1 MRKIWLFLLIPLI
14 ITLDETE
21 RAIVRGVVDGG
32 LAAIKEFV
40 PGGSVITAI
49 LNPIVN
55 LFFKTEEPDPTEKV
69 IEHINSMKK
78 EITSRLDQLE
88 KDLLY
93 QGKSILDSITGTIYI
108 NSFGSE
114 LNNLRN
120 QIEGLVSTMTI
131 TDSSKT
137 LSNNEKIVENAYTIG
152 SNKNWMEK
160 GNIILNL
167 KNLAD
172 TLAGKTFSETE
183 PRDLYQIIYDS
194 IIQKQKY
201 MFSGEVYDDADLYIE
216 KVMDIYIYGCSVI
229 IESLRNTQLMS
240 NFTDED
246 IESLSPLVKS
256 HYYSSAVGDPDYVF
270 AQIKFIADKVF
281 DVNSTDSV
289 ISHYLIFKYKKKNWR
304 NMFIYLGKTN
314 PVPINQIR
322 QKDYYYRSYDKSSSN
337 LYDIKYTIGLINNE
351 IKKILQDTFAN
362 EGAITPQQMSEIYDY
377 YLNTYKNNTRFGFL
391 SFLSDKGIDV
401 SKLFDEGNEINFF
414 VGNCYVES
422 GEKASVNCKCPFL
435 HSDKVGTNSK
445 SALMTKGSYLVYS
458 FETGHSG
465 FTPYV
470 RGVGQRSKKIT
481 VLPPGGLA
489 VVPSTAEE
497 VINSINKTITYINY
511 DDEIY
516 RDSYVEL
523 EDPQIIILGFSN
535 YTNNNDNYTYNN
547 ESENIFDY
555 DIHFISLNQNIN
567 SITIFHSIIIKYK
580 NKLRNLDDEEIFSLC
595 IMNEIKNKKYKA
607 SCIIPKNDSEIDNIE
622 VIPDF
627 NFSSDDNI
635 TIKMSSLANKQKNNI
650 YNLKN
655 VDYSSYNIYILENSS
670 IIKNE
675 NLLFSING
683 IINEN
688 ITDINNTDLI
698 LSLNSN
704 TNETSEVKCQI
715 ININDT
721 NYTLNCE
728 SNEIIK
734 ANLDSSISIINNN
747 SILLITFPDSEGN
760 LELKRNP
767 SPKYYYK
774 KSNKKIGAGAIALIV
789 IIPILVIISLIAFIC
804 FMKKDNKNISNETGT
819 ILSVN
824 SLNK

>member
-14 ITLDETE
+14 ITLDEFE
-21 RAIVRGVVDGG
+21 RFIVKGAISAGM
-32 LAAIKEFV
+32 AAIGKFV
-40 PGGSVITAI
+40 PGGGIITAI

-120 QIEGLVSTMTI
+120 QIEGLVSTLTI

-137 LSNNEKIVENAYTIG
+137 LTNNEKIVENAYTIG

-194 IIQKQKY
+194 FIY
-201 MFSGEVYDDADLYIE
+201 NRMFSGEAYDDADLYIE

>member
-14 ITLDETE
+14 ITLDETK

-55 LFFKTEEPDPTEKV
+55 SYFKTEEPDPNEKV
-69 IEHINSMKK
+69 IEQIKSMKK
-78 EITSRLDQLE
+78 EITSRLNQIE
-88 KDLLY
+88 KDLSY
-93 QGKSILDSITGTIYI
+93 QGNKILDSITGTIYI

-120 QIEGLVSTMTI
+120 QIEGLVSTLTI

-137 LSNNEKIVENAYTIG
+137 LTNNEKIVENAYTIG

-183 PRDLYQIIYDS
+183 QRDLYQIVYDS
-194 IIQKQKY
+194 LIYKR
-201 MFSGEVYDDADLYIE
+201 MFSGEAYDDADLYIE
-216 KVMDIYIYGCSVI
+216 KVMNIYIYGCSVI

-289 ISHYLIFKYKKKNWR
+289 ISHYLIFKYKKQNWR
-304 NMFIYLGKTN
+304 NIFLYLGKTN

-337 LYDIKYTIGLINNE
+337 LYDIKYTIRLINNE

-414 VGNCYVES
+414 VGNCYGES
-422 GEKASVNCKCPFL
+422 GEKASMNYKCPFL

-470 RGVGQRSKKIT
+470 RGVSQGSKKIT

-535 YTNNNDNYTYNN
+535 YTNNDDNYTYNN

-580 NKLRNLDDEEIFSLC
+580 NKLRNLDYKEIFSLC

-650 YNLKN
+650 INLEN
-655 VDYSSYNIYILENSS
+655 IDYSSYNIYILENSS

-704 TNETSEVKCQI
+704 TNETNEVKCQI

>member
-1 MRKIWLFLLIPLI
+1 
-14 ITLDETE
+14 
-21 RAIVRGVVDGG
+21 
-32 LAAIKEFV
+32 
-40 PGGSVITAI
+40 
-49 LNPIVN
+49 
-55 LFFKTEEPDPTEKV
+55 
-69 IEHINSMKK
+69 
-78 EITSRLDQLE
+78 
-88 KDLLY
+88 
-93 QGKSILDSITGTIYI
+93 
-108 NSFGSE
+108 
-114 LNNLRN
+114 
-120 QIEGLVSTMTI
+120 
-131 TDSSKT
+131 
-137 LSNNEKIVENAYTIG
+137 
-152 SNKNWMEK
+152 
-160 GNIILNL
+160 
-167 KNLAD
+167 
-172 TLAGKTFSETE
+172 
-183 PRDLYQIIYDS
+183 
-194 IIQKQKY
+194 
-201 MFSGEVYDDADLYIE
+201 
-216 KVMDIYIYGCSVI
+216 
-229 IESLRNTQLMS
+229 
-240 NFTDED
+240 
-246 IESLSPLVKS
+246 
-256 HYYSSAVGDPDYVF
+256 
-270 AQIKFIADKVF
+270 
-281 DVNSTDSV
+281 
-289 ISHYLIFKYKKKNWR
+289 
-304 NMFIYLGKTN
+304 
-314 PVPINQIR
+314 
-322 QKDYYYRSYDKSSSN
+322 
-337 LYDIKYTIGLINNE
+337 
-351 IKKILQDTFAN
+351 
-362 EGAITPQQMSEIYDY
+362 
-377 YLNTYKNNTRFGFL
+377 
-391 SFLSDKGIDV
+391 
-401 SKLFDEGNEINFF
+401 
-414 VGNCYVES
+414 
-422 GEKASVNCKCPFL
+422 
-435 HSDKVGTNSK
+435 
-445 SALMTKGSYLVYS
+445 MTKGSYPVYKL
-458 FETGHSG
+458 ETGFERLS
-465 FTPYV
+465 FYV
-470 RGVGQRSKKIT
+470 RGDSFGIKKIT
-481 VLPPGGLA
+481 IFPPGGVA
-489 VVPSTAEE
+489 IVPSTAEE
-497 VINSINKTITYINY
+497 IINSINKTITYINY

-516 RDSYVEL
+516 RDSYVDLVDL
-523 EDPQIIILGFSN
+523 ENPQIIILGFSN
-535 YTNNNDNYTYNN
+535 YTNNDDNYTYNN

>member
-14 ITLDETE
+14 ITLDEFE
-21 RAIVRGVVDGG
+21 RFIVKGAISAGM
-32 LAAIKEFV
+32 AAIGKFV
-40 PGGSVITAI
+40 PGGGIITGI
-49 LNPIVN
+49 LNPIIN
-55 LFFKTEEPDPTEKV
+55 SFFKTEEPDPNEKV

-194 IIQKQKY
+194 FIY
-201 MFSGEVYDDADLYIE
+201 NRMFSGEAYDDADLYIE

-470 RGVGQRSKKIT
+470 RGVSQGSKKIT